1 MSGTERRVAAVSGV
15 KNSGKTTLL
24 EKLIAVL
31 TARGFQ
37 VAVIKHDGHHF
48 DPDVPG
54 TDSWR
59 HRQAGAY
66 GTAIYDGEK
75 YLMVKTARISPEELM
90 DQFPEADLIL
100 LEGAKDSPWPKFEI
114 VRGGNSDRPVCDPS
128 TLIALVTDLPLSL
141 PGVPTL
147 GLEDTGAMADLL
159 LDRLGLPGYKGS
171 ETP

>member
-1 MSGTERRVAAVSGV
+1 MRRTDQPIVAVSGV
-15 KNSGKTTLL
+15 KNSGKTTLV
-24 EKLIAVL
+24 EKLVRTL
-31 TARGFQ
+31 VARGVR

-48 DPDVPG
+48 EPDVPG

-59 HRQAGAY
+59 HRAAGAY

-75 YLMVKTARISPEELM
+75 YLLVKSAQITPEQLF

-114 VRGGNSDRPVCDPS
+114 VRGGNSTAPVCDPA
-128 TLIALVTDLPLSL
+128 TLLALVTDLPLSL

-147 GLEDTGAMADLL
+147 GLEDIDAMVELL
-159 LDRLGLPGYKGS
+159 LDKLPKKRRALS
-171 ETP
+171 